1 MNEMAMVYLIDD
13 EPCLL
18 RALQRLLQAE
28 GHAVRAFE
36 SAEEF
41 LRAHDPSMPGCLV
54 TDLCLPGLDGLS
66 LQRTLDALGCTRAV
80 VLMTAY
86 GDIATSVHAMKEG
99 AVDFLVKPFDD
110 ESFLAAVRS
119 ALAKDSRDREV
130 LCELKMVR
138 GRLASLTPREH
149 EVLEHVVTGRLNK
162 QIAAD
167 LGITEKTIKVHRA
180 RAMEKMGVSTLA
192 DLVRKTLEV
201 QLGTV
206 IDGKHVEGPGING
219 TGIKGSGIEGTG
231 TDRRWRQAH

>member
-1 MNEMAMVYLIDD
+1 MDEEAVVYLVDD

-18 RALQRLLQAE
+18 RALQRLLQTE
-28 GHAVRAFE
+28 GHAVQAFE
-36 SAEEF
+36 SAETF
-41 LRAHDPSMPGCLV
+41 LRAYDPKRAGCVV

-66 LQRTLDALGCTRAV
+66 LQRALSALGDTRAV

-86 GDIATSVHAMKEG
+86 GDIATGVHAMKEG

-110 ESFLAAVRS
+110 EVFLAAVRN
-119 ALAKDSRDREV
+119 ALARDAWDREV
-130 LCELKMVR
+130 LHELQAVR

-149 EVLEHVVTGRLNK
+149 EVLDHVVTGRLNK

-192 DLVRKTLEV
+192 ELVRKTLEV
-201 QLGTV
+201 ELGTV
-206 IDGKHVEGPGING
+206 INGKRI
-219 TGIKGSGIEGTG
+219 
-231 TDRRWRQAH
+231 DRQRPSAH

>member
-1 MNEMAMVYLIDD
+1 MDDEAVVYLIDD

-18 RALQRLLQAE
+18 RALQRLLQAD
-28 GHAVRAFE
+28 GHTVLVFE

-41 LRAHDPSMPGCLV
+41 LHAHDPCRHGCV
-54 TDLCLPGLDGLS
+54 VADLCLPGLDGLS
-66 LQRTLDALGCTRAV
+66 LQRALFALGNARPV

-86 GDIATSVHAMKEG
+86 GDIATGVHAMKEG

-110 ESFLAAVRS
+110 DVFLEAVRG
-119 ALAKDSRDREV
+119 ALARDRYERVV
-130 LCELKMVR
+130 LRELQAVR

-192 DLVRKTLEV
+192 ELVRKTLEV
-201 QLGTV
+201 ELGTV
-206 IDGKHVEGPGING
+206 IDGKHI
-219 TGIKGSGIEGTG
+219 
-231 TDRRWRQAH
+231 DRHDLRAH

>member
-1 MNEMAMVYLIDD
+1 MNEQAMVYLVDD

-28 GHAVRAFE
+28 GLAVQAFP

-41 LRAHDPSMPGCLV
+41 LRAHEPSRPGCLV
-54 TDLCLPGLDGLS
+54 ADLCLPGLDGIS
-66 LQRTLDALGCTRAV
+66 LQRTLDALGCGRAV

-86 GDIATSVHAMKEG
+86 GDIATGVHAMKSG

-110 ESFLAAVRS
+110 EVFLAAVRS
-119 ALAKDSRDREV
+119 ALDKDAHDRKV
-130 LCELKMVR
+130 LRELQLVR

-149 EVLEHVVTGRLNK
+149 QVLEHVVTGRLNK

-180 RAMEKMGVSTLA
+180 RAMEKMGVHTLA
-192 DLVRKTLEV
+192 ELVRKTLEV
-201 QLGTV
+201 ELGTV
-206 IDGKHVEGPGING
+206 IDGHDV
-219 TGIKGSGIEGTG
+219 
-231 TDRRWRQAH
+231 DRGERSAH

>member
-1 MNEMAMVYLIDD
+1 MNEQAVVYLVDD
-13 EPCLL
+13 DVCLL
-18 RALQRLLQAE
+18 RALQRLLQAD
-28 GHAVRAFE
+28 GHAVQAYT

-41 LRAHDPSMPGCLV
+41 LCAHEPSRPGCLV

-66 LQRTLDALGCTRAV
+66 LQRTLSALGSERAV

-86 GDIATSVHAMKEG
+86 GDIATGVHAMKAG

-110 ESFLAAVRS
+110 EAFLEAVHS
-119 ALAKDSRDREV
+119 ALDKDSHDRVV

-149 EVLEHVVTGRLNK
+149 QVLEHVVTGRLNK

-201 QLGTV
+201 ELGTV
-206 IDGKHVEGPGING
+206 IDGKGTHRRSQIPGGAWEAHSG
-219 TGIKGSGIEGTG
+219 T
-231 TDRRWRQAH
+231 R